1 MSCSAQ
7 FNKHAYML
15 LYKIEKNILVD
26 PYINHLGFSLINN
39 MEMYYILGD
48 KVNGEIIL
56 EGVRNVCCYVITL

>member
-1 MSCSAQ
+1 
-7 FNKHAYML
+7 ML